1 MTSGSDEEVAMVRH
15 FGHSGGHGF
24 ARANRAVLLSLMWVA
39 LFGCVAAAS
48 IYDVGRWFDAW

>member
-1 MTSGSDEEVAMVRH
+1 MVRH
-15 FGHSGGHGF
+15 VGHSGGHGSF
-24 ARANRAVLLSLMWVA
+24 ARANQTVLLSLMWFA